1 MGASRIALQHS
12 FTNCKLIR
20 DIAPEWDMWK
30 SGKKSTKVE
39 AGRLSVTLTLPN
51 LFMFSEISFTER
63 QNENYITQF
72 FRSEENSTRLFSIY
86 CPSANVDQLPPNIC
100 KRKYTRQR
108 VKENY
113 KILEFEV
120 SLMISSWLL
129 MHFFIHSFLTHS
141 FNKCYWSPPTSWA
154 LQLPRDKRLTHPVE
168 KVTVQWKTG
177 ARRQTFSP
185 VSSVTEQDPVQKG
198 MSEFLCYQVHCQ
210 VWGRWVRVSISLQT
224 ANNSGLSGN
233 EDSQSMR
240 KLNGERVQ

>member
-1 MGASRIALQHS
+1 MGASGIALQQS

-30 SGKKSTKVE
+30 SRKKSTEVE

-51 LFMFSEISFTER
+51 LFMFSEISFIER

-100 KRKYTRQR
+100 KRKYTQQR
-108 VKENY
+108 VKQNY

-129 MHFFIHSFLTHS
+129 MHFFIHSFFTYS
-141 FNKCYWSPPTSWA
+141 FNTCNWSPPTSWA
-154 LQLPRDKRLTHPVE
+154 LQLPKDKTHPSCREGHSAVE
-168 KVTVQWKTG
+168 DRGPETDIQ
-177 ARRQTFSP
+177 S
-185 VSSVTEQDPVQKG
+185 
-198 MSEFLCYQVHCQ
+198 SEFCNRTKP
-210 VWGRWVRVSISLQT
+210 GIERNERVLV
-224 ANNSGLSGN
+224 LSGPLPGLG
-233 EDSQSMR
+233 QV
-240 KLNGERVQ
+240 G